1 MALLEPVL
9 QAVDVACLLIACPAE
24 ADDDALATVARP
36 LISPA
41 QERGVAVL
49 LPDRAELAR
58 SLGADGVHL
67 DYHAT
72 APEDAL
78 RRYRYARKIIGED
91 AIVGVLCPPERH
103 AAMELAEAGADYVGF
118 DCASPEAAALIAW
131 WGEVMTT
138 PCIGFGAFD
147 AAAAQ
152 SLAHS
157 GADFVAPDAA
167 AWRSGDPAASF
178 SALAA
183 AIR

>member
-9 QAVDVACLLIACPAE
+9 QAVDVACLLIACPTD
-24 ADDDALATVARP
+24 ADDDALAAVARS
-36 LISPA
+36 LIQPA
-41 QERGVAVL
+41 QDRDVAVL
-49 LPDRAELAR
+49 LPDRAELTR
-58 SLGADGVHL
+58 SLGADGIHL

-72 APEDAL
+72 APDDAL

-138 PCIGFGAFD
+138 PCVGFGSFD
-147 AAAAQ
+147 VATAQ
-152 SLAHS
+152 SLARAS
-157 GADFVAPDAA
+157 ADFVAPDAA
-167 AWRSGDPAASF
+167 AWRGGDPAASF
-178 SALAA
+178 KALAA